1 MAVALHS
8 NVKAK
13 TIMKGKL
20 NVYRFCDDVWTF
32 VVDNPTFKF
41 ESETV
46 SADRIKGDSE
56 FIKRIS
62 RSMFSEIMNHASD
75 FLNV

>member
-8 NVKAK
+8 TVKSK
-13 TIMKGKL
+13 TVMKGRL

-46 SADRIKGDSE
+46 SADRIKGMGNIFMTIVVACSA
-56 FIKRIS
+56 KS
-62 RSMFSEIMNHASD
+62 
-75 FLNV
+75 

>member
-13 TIMKGKL
+13 TVMKGKL

-46 SADRIKGDSE
+46 SADRIKG
-56 FIKRIS
+56 K
-62 RSMFSEIMNHASD
+62 
-75 FLNV
+75 LNLFMGKVVACSAKS